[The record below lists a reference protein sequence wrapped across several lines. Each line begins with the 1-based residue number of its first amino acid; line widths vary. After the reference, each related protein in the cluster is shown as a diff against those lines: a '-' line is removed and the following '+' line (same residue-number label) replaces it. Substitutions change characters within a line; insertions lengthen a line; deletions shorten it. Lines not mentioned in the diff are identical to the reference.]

1 MFNLNYF
8 HLFSAVEF
16 IHGNFSEFLKI
27 PGTSSRQD
35 FFESA
40 SSQNRDF
47 EGTSTSDEL
56 SQLLLNLLKVN
67 GSPLLDITLDIS
79 PRNSSKYLG
88 VIRVPG
94 KAAILP
100 RLARSRKDFAIFSRR
115 WVRNVSNYYEILY
128 LLIKHMYS
136 YVQIDACYGVCY
148 VLIFPVNLHPLFLF
162 SKHGSVCDPE
172 KNQVQNVDLKKA
184 RSKKTGSLLF

>member
-1 MFNLNYF
+1 M
-8 HLFSAVEF
+8 
-16 IHGNFSEFLKI
+16 KI

-100 RLARSRKDFAIFSRR
+100 RLAHSRKDFAIFSRR
-115 WVRNVSNYYEILY
+115 WVRNVSNVYKIIYP
-128 LLIKHMYS
+128 LLVKHMYT
-136 YVQIDACYGVCY
+136 YKLMFVMGFGMYLLGQ
-148 VLIFPVNLHPLFLF
+148 
-162 SKHGSVCDPE
+162 
-172 KNQVQNVDLKKA
+172 NQAQNKDSSWFDKK
-184 RSKKTGSLLF
+184 

>member
-1 MFNLNYF
+1 M
-8 HLFSAVEF
+8 FSAVEF

-100 RLARSRKDFAIFSRR
+100 RLAHSRKDFAIFSRR
-115 WVRNVSNYYEILY
+115 WVRNVSNYYKILY
-128 LLIKHMYS
+128 LLIKHMYA
-136 YVQIDACYGVCY
+136 YKFMFVMGLGPKQK
-148 VLIFPVNLHPLFLF
+148 L
-162 SKHGSVCDPE
+162 KSV
-172 KNQVQNVDLKKA
+172 
-184 RSKKTGSLLF
+184 